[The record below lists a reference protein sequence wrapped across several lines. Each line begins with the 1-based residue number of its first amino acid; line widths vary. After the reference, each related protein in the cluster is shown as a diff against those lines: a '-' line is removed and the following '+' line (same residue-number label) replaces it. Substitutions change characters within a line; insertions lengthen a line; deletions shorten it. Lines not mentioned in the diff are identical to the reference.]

1 MRGWIASIL
10 HPAQPRP
17 GPAVYIN
24 HTWNQNSMT
33 KIESVIEWPI
43 SKNNITWPQY
53 DTSLGLDLVIIS
65 AVCGSGRTLTRRT
78 RLGCQDGGG
87 DYRVVQYRACV
98 DTWHV
103 TRDTWRGG
111 EWLAGQTAAWLVT
124 LCWHAAT
131 RHSSLCNQRVT
142 QQWWLGDYLYSRVCL
157 AVCVGL
163 DNIIPV
169 SSQQQLSAPATL

>member
-24 HTWNQNSMT
+24 HTRNQNSMT

-103 TRDTWRGG
+103 TRDGVANGWQGRLRPGWWHYADTRPPGTPHYVTSASPNSG
-111 EWLAGQTAAWLVT
+111 DLVT
-124 LCWHAAT
+124 IYTAE
-131 RHSSLCNQRVT
+131 
-142 QQWWLGDYLYSRVCL
+142 
-157 AVCVGL
+157 CV
-163 DNIIPV
+163 
-169 SSQQQLSAPATL
+169 